1 MIRPSLLLFC
11 CALAGCAA
19 RPDARTIWPVAASA
33 PHGKT
38 EQIFVATTRNTA
50 QLPADGFTSLRS
62 PQPHFAE
69 FTVSIPPNHVSG
81 EIEWPKGQTNP
92 KTDFAVASHTRLD
105 EEAFIHRV
113 NAASENGTGVFVHGY
128 NYNFP
133 EALFR
138 TAQMAADAQ
147 ISEAPVLF
155 SWPSSASLLG
165 YASDRESV
173 TYSRDALAELLTG
186 LGETSGGKPV
196 TVFGHSMG
204 GWLVMETLRQ
214 MRIAGK
220 DEALS
225 HLEVVLAAPD
235 IDVDV
240 FRQQLAVIGKME
252 IPMVVMVSPDDRAL
266 GLSAIA
272 GQRTRVGALD
282 ITDPAVQA
290 AAQQN
295 NVVLID
301 ISAVDASS
309 RLNHDRY
316 IQLASAFPT
325 LGREMRQGSTFT
337 EAGAFV
343 LSSTGQILSA
353 PLRVVDAA
361 LGQ

>member
-1 MIRPSLLLFC
+1 M
-11 CALAGCAA
+11 
-19 RPDARTIWPVAASA
+19 
-33 PHGKT
+33 
-38 EQIFVATTRNTA
+38 
-50 QLPADGFTSLRS
+50 
-62 PQPHFAE
+62 
-69 FTVSIPPNHVSG
+69 
-81 EIEWPKGQTNP
+81 
-92 KTDFAVASHTRLD
+92 
-105 EEAFIHRV
+105 
-113 NAASENGTGVFVHGY
+113 
-128 NYNFP
+128 
-133 EALFR
+133 
-138 TAQMAADAQ
+138 
-147 ISEAPVLF
+147 
-155 SWPSSASLLG
+155 
-165 YASDRESV
+165 
-173 TYSRDALAELLTG
+173 TYSRDALADLLTR
-186 LGETSGGKPV
+186 LGETSGGKPL

-214 MRIAGK
+214 MRIAGE

-225 HLEVVLAAPD
+225 RLEVVLAAPD

-290 AAQQN
+290 AAQESS
-295 NVVLID
+295 VVLID

-316 IQLASAFPT
+316 IQLASAFPA
-325 LGREMRQGSTFT
+325 LAREMRQGSTLT

>member
-1 MIRPSLLLFC
+1 MIRPSLLLLC

-19 RPDARTIWPVAASA
+19 RPDTRTIWPVGASA
-33 PHGKT
+33 PHGET
-38 EQIFVATTRNTA
+38 EQIFVATTRDTA
-50 QLPADGFTSLRS
+50 PVPADGFTSLRS

-69 FTVSIPPNHVSG
+69 LVVSIPPGHVPG

-92 KTDFAVASHTRLD
+92 QTDFSVASHKRLD
-105 EEAFIHRV
+105 KGTFIRRV
-113 NAASENGTGVFVHGY
+113 NAASENGTAVFVHGY

-147 ISEAPVLF
+147 ISDAPVLF
-155 SWPSSASLLG
+155 SWPSSASVLG
-165 YASDRESV
+165 YVSDRESV
-173 TYSRDALAELLTG
+173 TYSRDALAELLTR
-186 LGETSGGKPV
+186 LAKTSGGKPV

-214 MRIAGK
+214 MRIAGE

-225 HLEVVLAAPD
+225 RLEVVLAAPD

-240 FRQQLAVIGKME
+240 FRQQLAIVGKMQ
-252 IPMVVMVSPDDRAL
+252 IPMVIMVSPDDRAL

-282 ITDPAVQA
+282 ISNPVVQA
-290 AAQQN
+290 AAQQSD
-295 NVVLID
+295 VVLID
-301 ISAVDASS
+301 ISAVGASS
-309 RLNHDRY
+309 SLNHDRY
-316 IQLASAFPT
+316 IQLASAYPA

>member
-19 RPDARTIWPVAASA
+19 RPDTRTIWPVGAAA
-33 PHGKT
+33 PQGET
-38 EQIFVATTRNTA
+38 ERIFVATTRETA
-50 QLPADGFTSLRS
+50 PVPADGFTSVRS

-69 FTVSIPPNHVSG
+69 FVVSIPPNHVPG
-81 EIEWPKGQTNP
+81 EIEWPEGPTDPQ
-92 KTDFAVASHTRLD
+92 TDFAVASHKRLD
-105 EEAFIHRV
+105 GKAFIRGV
-113 NAASENGTGVFVHGY
+113 NAASPNGAGVFVHGY

-133 EALFR
+133 ESLFR

-147 ISEAPVLF
+147 ISDAPVLF
-155 SWPSSASLLG
+155 SWPSAATPLG

-173 TYSRDALAELLTG
+173 TYSRDALAELLTR
-186 LGETSGGKPV
+186 LAETSGGKPV

-214 MRIAGK
+214 MRIAGE

-225 HLEVVLAAPD
+225 RLEVLLAAPD

-240 FRQQLAVIGKME
+240 FRQQLAVIGKMDTP
-252 IPMVVMVSPDDRAL
+252 IVIMVSPDDRAL
-266 GLSAIA
+266 GLSGFA

-290 AAQQN
+290 AAQQGD
-295 NVVLID
+295 VVLID
-301 ISAVDASS
+301 ISAVGASS
-309 RLNHDRY
+309 GLNHDRY
-316 IQLASAFPT
+316 IKLATAYPA
-325 LGREMRQGSTFT
+325 LDRETRQGRTFT

-343 LSSTGQILSA
+343 LSSTGQLLSA
-353 PLRVVDAA
+353 PLRIVDAA

>member
-11 CALAGCAA
+11 CVLAGCAA
-19 RPDARTIWPVAASA
+19 RPDTRTIWPVGASTTQ
-33 PHGKT
+33 GET
-38 EQIFVATTRNTA
+38 ERIFVATTRGTA
-50 QLPADGFTSLRS
+50 TIPADGFTSLRS

-69 FTVSIPPNHVSG
+69 FAVSIPPDHVPG
-81 EIEWPKGQTNP
+81 EIEWPKGPTNP
-92 KTDFAVASHTRLD
+92 RTDFAVASHTRLD
-105 EEAFIHRV
+105 EKAFIRRV
-113 NAASENGTGVFVHGY
+113 NAASENSTGVFVHGY

-138 TAQMAADAQ
+138 TAQMTADAQ
-147 ISEAPVLF
+147 ISDAPVLF

-173 TYSRDALAELLTG
+173 TYSRDALAELLTR
-186 LGETSGGKPV
+186 LADTSGGKPV

-214 MRIAGK
+214 MRIAGE

-225 HLEVVLAAPD
+225 RLEVVLAAPD